1 MLSNCYAQELI
12 NFNLHHPHPKFPRV
26 ILWKAFGLERKLN
39 FFLNCKKCNLSDDRP
54 VLSTLCIKL
63 INQPAPLG
71 ARALMGEG
79 LPTFLSRVPFAFCL
93 NSPIHYAHIFLSLK
107 LFHPFEKTARFAQA
121 YSCRR
126 TGWASGETDG
136 HQGTG
141 APFLHGSL
149 MSPTIQIPILMAV
162 SAEVHRQPSS
172 RSAVEISARNAE
184 CKAHREASSYHVWL
198 RRLFRF
204 NTAIVC
210 CQNKRT
216 PQPVSFRRRPPTSNV
231 GPGDG

>member
-1 MLSNCYAQELI
+1 
-12 NFNLHHPHPKFPRV
+12 
-26 ILWKAFGLERKLN
+26 
-39 FFLNCKKCNLSDDRP
+39 
-54 VLSTLCIKL
+54 
-63 INQPAPLG
+63 
-71 ARALMGEG
+71 MGEG

-184 CKAHREASSYHVWL
+184 CKAHREASSYHVFGFVACSDL
-198 RRLFRF
+198 TRRLSVVRIKELL
-204 NTAIVC
+204 NQCPLEDVR
-210 CQNKRT
+210 QHQMLDQEMDKRGLESAPNVADFPT
-216 PQPVSFRRRPPTSNV
+216 LLITNIRALKCHLLLVSF
-231 GPGDG
+231 GE